1 MSVVQSGIESTV
13 PTVPLQVPEL
23 MLVEQK
29 LAEVL
34 GKAEGII
41 KDTCAGLLSAG
52 GKRIRPL
59 LTVYSGLCFGP
70 LNTNMVFAAVAAELV
85 HMASLVH
92 DDVIDGSQTRRAR
105 DTVNSLHG
113 NSAAV
118 LTGDYI
124 FAEAFNILSSHK
136 LFAPMGYLV
145 EAIKAMCDGE
155 VNQAGELFALSA
167 NPDKYFARIAQKTGI
182 LLAAC
187 CRSGAQTGGGSEKE
201 IEVMGEYGLNLGYAF
216 QIVDDIL
223 DFTGTQEKLGK
234 PVGVDVTS
242 GNITLPVILLMDNP
256 VYGNWV
262 KEVLATRQVSVTGVE
277 SIRQALLQ
285 AGSIEQS
292 YAAAAGCVKRAK
304 ASLERIPAGRYK
316 NILLGMADKVLQR
329 QL

>member
-1 MSVVQSGIESTV
+1 MSVVQPGVGPIVV
-13 PTVPLQVPEL
+13 PSPLQLPEL

-29 LAEVL
+29 LADIL

-41 KDTCAGLLSAG
+41 KDTCAGLLYAG
-52 GKRIRPL
+52 GKRVRPL
-59 LTVYSGLCFGP
+59 LTVCSGLCFGP
-70 LNTNMVFAAVAAELV
+70 LNMNMVFAAVAAELV

-92 DDVIDGSQTRRAR
+92 DDVIDASQTRRGTA
-105 DTVNSLHG
+105 TVNSRHG

-124 FAEAFNILSSHK
+124 FAEAFNILSSHR
-136 LFAPMGYLV
+136 LITAMGYLV

-155 VNQAGELFALSA
+155 VNQAGELFALSV
-167 NPDKYFARIAQKTGI
+167 NPDKYFARIAKKTGI

-187 CRSGAQTGGGSEKE
+187 CKSGAETGGGSEGE
-201 IEVMGEYGLNLGYAF
+201 IEAMGEYGLNLGYAF

-234 PVGVDVTS
+234 PVGLDVTN

-262 KEVLATRQVSVTGVE
+262 KEILSTRQINVTGVE
-277 SIRQALLQ
+277 SIRQALQQ

-292 YAAAAGCVKRAK
+292 YAAAAKCVEKAK
-304 ASLERIPAGRYK
+304 ASLERIPAGRNK
-316 NILLGMADKVLQR
+316 IMLLELADKVLQR
-329 QL
+329 QA